1 MRLGSGVARSL
12 IGILAMGGMAGTSD
26 ARMAA
31 DISKMEARA
40 LPAAKVKRRVMDQLS
55 AILTEQRF
63 PRKGQP
69 KRLLTDMAFITKPS
83 ATVVPGLCRIDQL
96 TLSFRPDDDGTGD
109 ASTPVSVHGFETT
122 HFYYFKR
129 PPSEPFNSIVDWNN
143 RRRDGQCRGATLS
156 DDPFFSAPDDQ
167 VATDGYMVAH
177 RAMDAII
184 AGNPPFALS
193 CDLYPI
199 EAGRGCSDVM
209 REVRAASISSI
220 DTCETDLPDHQSD
233 LCYRAY
239 VGDRSLR
246 ILASGY
252 RYGPNSLPPLTVRKV
267 VMESLIVMAHKRVD

>member
-1 MRLGSGVARSL
+1 MRLRSGVARSL
-12 IGILAMGGMAGTSD
+12 IGISAMGGMAGTSD

-83 ATVVPGLCRIDQL
+83 ATAVPGLCRIDRL
-96 TLSFRPDDDGTGD
+96 TLSFRSDDDRAGD

-122 HFYYFKR
+122 HFYHFKR
-129 PPSEPFNSIVDWNN
+129 PPSESFGSIVDWSKGK
-143 RRRDGQCRGATLS
+143 RDGQCRDATLS
-156 DDPFFSAPDDQ
+156 DDPFFSAPDDR

-184 AGNPPFALS
+184 AGDPPFSLS

-199 EAGRGCSDVM
+199 EAGRPCSDVM

-220 DTCETDLPDHQSD
+220 EACETDLPDHQSD

-246 ILASGY
+246 ILASGHIN
-252 RYGPNSLPPLTVRKV
+252 GPNSLPPLTVRKV
-267 VMESLIVMAHKRVD
+267 VMESLIVMTHERVD